1 MARSTG
7 RTANLVALD
16 LGAESGRAILGRF
29 DGERLTLSEVH
40 RFPNGPVPVPARDG
54 RVSLHWDVLRLWR
67 EVLQGIAMAAHECRG
82 GPGVRPL
89 AGIGVDTWGVDF
101 GLLNRDGR
109 LIGSPYHY
117 RDSRTDGMLAEAFA
131 RVGRASIFEQT
142 GIQFL
147 QINSLYQLLA
157 MALARAPELEAAA
170 TLLPMPSLFNYW
182 LTGRAACE
190 FTIATTTQ
198 CYDPRQAAWAWP
210 LLQALD
216 IPTGIF
222 GEIVPAGAVLGP
234 LQPSLADDR
243 WDTGL
248 ANVSD
253 VLGPV
258 PVIAPASHDTGSA
271 VAAVPAKGQDFAWIS
286 SGTWSVMGAEVR
298 EPVITPHSLAYD
310 FTNEGGVG
318 GTFRLCKNITGLWL
332 LQECR
337 RTWAGQG
344 EARSYAEWT
353 EMAAGASPFLCV
365 IDVDDPTFAKPGDM
379 PERIR
384 AYCRRTG
391 QPVPDEKGALVRCIL
406 EGIALKYRLVLERL
420 ETMLGPS
427 RPGSV
432 GHPGGLRLQPIHIV
446 GGGTQSR
453 LLSRFTADATGR
465 EVITGPVEATAAGNI
480 LVQAVALGLLGSYAE
495 AREVVRNSFDVLAF
509 EPGPAGGWDEAYG
522 RLKELI
528 GGGSDVV

>member
-1 MARSTG
+1 MVQSTG
-7 RTANLVALD
+7 STANLVALD

-29 DGERLTLSEVH
+29 DGERLSLSEVQ

-54 RVSLHWDVLRLWR
+54 RVSLHWDVLRLWG
-67 EVLQGIAMAAHECRG
+67 EVLQGIAMAAREG
-82 GPGVRPL
+82 PL

-117 RDSRTDGMLAEAFA
+117 RDSRTDGMLAEAFS
-131 RVGRASIFEQT
+131 RVPRASIFEQT

-157 MALARAPELEAAA
+157 MALARAPELETAA

-198 CYDPRQAAWAWP
+198 CYDPRRETWARP
-210 LLQALD
+210 LLEALD
-216 IPTGIF
+216 FPTGIF
-222 GEIVPAGAVLGP
+222 GEIIPAGTILGP

-271 VAAVPAKGQDFAWIS
+271 VAAVPAKVQDFAWIS

-298 EPVITPHSLAYD
+298 EPVITPHSLAHD

-337 RTWAGQG
+337 RTWASQG
-344 EARSYAEWT
+344 EPRSYAEWT
-353 EMAAGASPFLCV
+353 EMAAGASPFFCV
-365 IDVDDPTFAKPGDM
+365 INVDDPAFASPGDM

-391 QPVPDEKGALVRCIL
+391 QPVPEEKGALVRCIL

-420 ETMLGPS
+420 EETLG
-427 RPGSV
+427 R
-432 GHPGGLRLQPIHIV
+432 RLEPIHIV

-480 LVQAVALGLLGSYAE
+480 LVQAVALDLLGSYAD
-495 AREVVRNSFDVLAF
+495 AREVVRNSFDVLVF
-509 EPGPAGGWDEAYG
+509 EPGPAGGWDEAYA
-522 RLKELI
+522 RLAELI
-528 GGGSDVV
+528 KGEAEVV

>member
-1 MARSTG
+1 MVQSTG
-7 RTANLVALD
+7 HTANLVALD

-40 RFPNGPVPVPARDG
+40 RFPNGPVPVPASEG
-54 RVSLHWDVLRLWR
+54 RVTLHWDALRLWR
-67 EVLQGIAMAAHECRG
+67 EILQGIALAALECRG
-82 GPGVRPL
+82 GSIARPL

-117 RDSRTDGMLAEAFA
+117 RDNRTDGMLAEAFA
-131 RVGRASIFEQT
+131 RVPRASIFEQT

-157 MALARAPELEAAA
+157 MVLARAPELDVAAA
-170 TLLPMPSLFNYW
+170 LLPMPALFSYW
-182 LTGRAACE
+182 LTGRPACE

-198 CYDPRQAAWAWP
+198 CYDPRKKTWSWP

-222 GEIVPAGAVLGP
+222 GEIVPAGTILGP
-234 LQPSLADDR
+234 LQPAVARDP
-243 WDTGL
+243 WDIGL
-248 ANVSD
+248 ANVND
-253 VLGPV
+253 AIGPV
-258 PVIAPASHDTGSA
+258 PIIAPACHDTGSA
-271 VAAVPAKGQDFAWIS
+271 VAAVPASGPDFAWIS
-286 SGTWSVMGAEVR
+286 SVTWSVMGAELR
-298 EPVITPHSLAYD
+298 EPVITPLSLAHD
-310 FTNEGGVG
+310 FTNEGGAG

-344 EARSYAEWT
+344 EPRSYAEWT
-353 EMAAGASPFLCV
+353 EMAAGASPFHSV
-365 IDVDDPTFAKPGDM
+365 IDVDHPDFAKPGDM

-384 AYCRRTG
+384 AFCRRTG
-391 QPVPDEKGALVRCIL
+391 QPVPEEKGALVRCIL

-420 ETMLGPS
+420 EDVLG
-427 RPGSV
+427 R
-432 GHPGGLRLQPIHIV
+432 RLQPIHIV
-446 GGGTQSR
+446 GGGAQSR

-465 EVITGPVEATAAGNI
+465 TVITGPVEATAAGNI
-480 LVQAVALGLLGSYAE
+480 LVQAVALGLLGSYAD
-495 AREVVRNSFDVLAF
+495 AREVVRKSFDVLVF
-509 EPGPAGGWDEAYG
+509 EPGPAGGWDEAYAH
-522 RLKELI
+522 LKELI
-528 GGGSDVV
+528 GGWSDVV